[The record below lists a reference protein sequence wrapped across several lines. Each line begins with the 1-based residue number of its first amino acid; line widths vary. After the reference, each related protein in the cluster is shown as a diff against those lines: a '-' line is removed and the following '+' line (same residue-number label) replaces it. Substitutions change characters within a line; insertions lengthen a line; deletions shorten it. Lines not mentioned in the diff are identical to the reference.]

1 LLAKIENQKIKD
13 PLVWEQLKYE
23 RNEWDNIPGIVP
35 KYVIY
40 VAKYVEGISAFCK
53 KLHDAE

>member
-1 LLAKIENQKIKD
+1 MLAKIENQKIKD

-40 VAKYVEGISAFCK
+40 VSKYVEGISAFCK